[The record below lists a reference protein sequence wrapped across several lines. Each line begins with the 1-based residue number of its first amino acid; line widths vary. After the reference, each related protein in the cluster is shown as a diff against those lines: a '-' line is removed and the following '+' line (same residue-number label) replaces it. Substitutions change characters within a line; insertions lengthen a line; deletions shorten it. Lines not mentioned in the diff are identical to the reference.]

1 MSPES
6 TQAILNIVLPVFII
20 IGVGYFFGRVKEI
33 DLKSINELILYIST
47 PCLIISSLSRFPIDL
62 QITGRI
68 FVCVLI
74 ILLIT
79 MIAGFILIK
88 LLDLPYK
95 VYVPPLMFA
104 NTGNMGLPLILF
116 AFGEAGFNNG
126 IIYMVATTLFHYTL
140 GIMLVN
146 THRNPLEVF
155 KLPLVYST
163 AIGLLISIAH
173 IDLPVAASRS
183 IELLGEISIPAMIFS
198 LGYKLSGMRMT
209 STAYSFLFGTLRI
222 VLGFALGLLLADILG
237 LRGVALKVIVLQAS
251 MPPAVFN
258 FVLAE
263 KYRQDSQT
271 VASIIMAGT
280 ISSLF
285 ILPFIISYLL
295 DK

>member
-1 MSPES
+1 MSPDS
-6 TQAILNIVLPVFII
+6 THAILNIVLPVFII

-33 DLKSINELILYIST
+33 DLKSINELILYITT

-62 QITGRI
+62 QISGKI
-68 FVCVLI
+68 FACVFLI
-74 ILLIT
+74 VVIA
-79 MIAGFILIK
+79 MIAGFLLIK

-104 NTGNMGLPLILF
+104 NTGNMGLPLVLF

-126 IIYMVATTLFHYTL
+126 IIYMVSTTLLHYTL

-155 KLPLVYST
+155 KLPLIYST
-163 AIGLLISIAH
+163 AIGLIISVAH

-183 IELLGEISIPAMIFS
+183 IDLLGEVSIPAMI
-198 LGYKLSGMRMT
+198 GYKLSGIKIT
-209 STAYSFLFGTLRI
+209 SAGYSFLFGTLRI
-222 VLGFALGLLLADILG
+222 ILGFGLGLIFAEITG
-237 LRGVALKVIVLQAS
+237 LSGIASKVVILQAS

-263 KYRQDSQT
+263 KYRQDSKT
-271 VASIIMAGT
+271 VASVIMAGT

-295 DK
+295 EK